1 MNSMLRRMTL
11 LVCNLGIVVALSSSG
26 ATAIAQTQGDVAP
39 LGWLTGGT
47 WVGTASGSPLQVRTA
62 YSWSNNGRFVR
73 FFTKFV
79 MPSGTQNKYDGN
91 IYFDPATQQFVTWY
105 VHEDGAITRA
115 PTSVTSSGFTM
126 TFSDADEDGHPANY
140 RVAVARQSDDR
151 YSWRLFQETK
161 AGWRAILALTF
172 VRQA

>member
-1 MNSMLRRMTL
+1 MKSMARRL
-11 LVCNLGIVVALSSSG
+11 AVFACNLAIAVALSSSG
-26 ATAIAQTQGDVAP
+26 ASAQAQSDVAS

-47 WVGTASGSPLQVRTA
+47 WVGTAPGSPLQVKTT

-91 IYFDPATQQFVTWY
+91 MFYDPATHKVMTWY
-105 VHEDGAITRA
+105 VHEDGAITLA
-115 PTSVTSSGFTM
+115 ETSVTPSGFSM
-126 TFSDADEDGHPANY
+126 TFSDVDDAGRPVNY
-140 RVAVARQSDDR
+140 RVEVARQSNDR
-151 YSWRLFQETK
+151 YQWKLFQQTK
-161 AGWRAILALTF
+161 IGWEGVLALTF

>member
-26 ATAIAQTQGDVAP
+26 AIAQTQSDVAS
-39 LGWLTGGT
+39 LGWLTGST
-47 WVGTASGSPLQVRTA
+47 WVGTAPGSPLQVRTA
-62 YSWSNNGRFVR
+62 YPWSNNGRFVR

-91 IYFDPATQQFVTWY
+91 IYFDPETHQVMTWY
-105 VHEDGAITRA
+105 VHEDGAITLA
-115 PTSVTSSGFTM
+115 VTTVTPSGFAM
-126 TFSDADEDGHPANY
+126 TFSDVDEDGHPANY
-140 RVAVARQSDDR
+140 RVEVARQADDR
-151 YSWRLFQETK
+151 YSWRLFQEAK
-161 AGWRAILALTF
+161 AGWQAVLALTF

>member
-1 MNSMLRRMTL
+1 MNSVLRRTTL
-11 LVCNLGIVVALSSSG
+11 LLCNLGIVVALSSSG
-26 ATAIAQTQGDVAP
+26 ANAIAQTQSDVASI
-39 LGWLTGGT
+39 GWLTGGT
-47 WVGTASGSPLQVRTA
+47 WVGTAPGSPLQVRTA

-91 IYFDPATQQFVTWY
+91 IYLDPATHQVMTWY

-115 PTSVTSSGFTM
+115 VTAITPSGFTM
-126 TFSDADEDGHPANY
+126 TFSDADEDGRPANY
-140 RVAVARQSDDR
+140 RVEVARQADDR
-151 YSWRLFQETK
+151 YLWRLFQETK
-161 AGWRAILALTF
+161 AGWQPVLALTF

>member
-26 ATAIAQTQGDVAP
+26 AIAQTQSDVAP
-39 LGWLTGGT
+39 LGWLTGGA
-47 WVGTASGSPLQVRTA
+47 WVGSTPGSPLQVRTA

-79 MPSGTQNKYDGN
+79 MPTGTQNKYDGN

-105 VHEDGAITRA
+105 VHEDGTITRA

-140 RVAVARQSDDR
+140 RVEVARQSDDSYHGGYFKR
-151 YSWRLFQETK
+151 PKWGGRPF
-161 AGWRAILALTF
+161 WP
-172 VRQA
+172 